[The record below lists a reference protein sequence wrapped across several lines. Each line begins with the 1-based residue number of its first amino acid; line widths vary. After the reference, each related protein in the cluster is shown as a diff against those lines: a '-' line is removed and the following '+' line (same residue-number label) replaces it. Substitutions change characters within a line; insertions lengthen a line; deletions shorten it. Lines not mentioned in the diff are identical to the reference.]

1 MNITDITKR
10 YNAFPTKEQAQKVA
24 EKVKEFFKSL

>member
-1 MNITDITKR
+1 MNVTDITKR

-24 EKVKEFFKSL
+24 EKIKRTF